1 MSEPAFI
8 ASDSQLSAMCQ
19 RLNSQKIIAVDL
31 EADSMHCFAEKI
43 CLIQVAGNDRA
54 YLIDPFEI
62 SDMSPFLRILEH
74 PGIIKV
80 FHGSDFDVRNLD
92 RQWGTRIQNLFDTQ
106 IACRFLNIQKQGLG
120 DLLENFFHV
129 TTDKRFQK
137 YNWAVRPLPHEMIAY
152 ALADVTHLI
161 QLHDILVEKLAEKKR
176 LAWVKEEC
184 DIQAKVRYESPHSLP
199 LFKKFKGAG
208 KLDRK
213 SLAILE
219 NLLLLRQKIAQK
231 KDQPLYKIMSSA
243 SILEMT
249 RVRPKNADK
258 ILQKKILSKKQ
269 AAMYADA
276 CLEAIR
282 NASAI
287 PAEELPEYP
296 RQPRQP
302 VSETS
307 RKRTKKLRK
316 LRQAISA
323 QLQMEPGF
331 VLNNKTIAA
340 IAESQS
346 APLDLQACG
355 MKYWQIK
362 EFGQKIIA
370 ALAGT

>member
-1 MSEPAFI
+1 MPESAFI
-8 ASDSQLSAMCQ
+8 TSDSQLSAMCEQ
-19 RLNSQKIIAVDL
+19 LALQKIIAVDL

-43 CLIQVAGNDRA
+43 CLIQVAGNDTA
-54 YLIDPFEI
+54 YIIDPFEI
-62 SDMSPFLRILEH
+62 SDMSPFLKILED

-80 FHGSDFDVRNLD
+80 FHGSDFDVRNFD

-120 DLLENFFHV
+120 DLLEHFFHV

-137 YNWAVRPLPHEMIAY
+137 YNWAVRPLPDEMIAY
-152 ALADVTHLI
+152 ALSDVAHLI
-161 QLHDILVEKLAEKKR
+161 QLHDILVEKLVEKKR

-184 DIQAKVRYESPHSLP
+184 DIQATVRYESPHSLP
-199 LFKKFKGAG
+199 LFKKIKGAG

-219 NLLLLRQKIAQK
+219 NLLQLRQKIAQK

-243 SILEMT
+243 ALLEMT

-258 ILQKKILSKKQ
+258 ILQEKILSKKQ
-269 AAMYADA
+269 VAMYADA

-282 NASAI
+282 NALAI

-296 RQPRQP
+296 KQPRQP

-307 RKRTKKLRK
+307 RNRTKKLKK
-316 LRQAISA
+316 LRQTIST
-323 QLQMEPGF
+323 QLQMDPGF
-331 VLNNKTIAA
+331 VLNNKTITT

-346 APLDLQACG
+346 DPLDLRACG
-355 MKYWQIK
+355 MKNWQIQ
-362 EFGQKIIA
+362 EFGQDILTI
-370 ALAGT
+370 LQ

>member
-1 MSEPAFI
+1 MSESAFI
-8 ASDSQLSAMCQ
+8 TSDSQLSALCEQ
-19 RLNSQKIIAVDL
+19 LSVQKIIAVDL

-43 CLIQVAGNDRA
+43 CLIQVAGKDMA
-54 YLIDPFEI
+54 WMIDPFEI
-62 SDMSPFLRILEH
+62 SDMSPFLKILEH
-74 PGIIKV
+74 PCITKV
-80 FHGSDFDVRNLD
+80 FHGADFDVRNLD

-106 IACRFLNIQKQGLG
+106 IACRFLNIEKQGLG
-120 DLLENFFHV
+120 DLLERFFHV

-137 YNWAVRPLPHEMIAY
+137 YNWAVRPLPHEMMTY
-152 ALADVTHLI
+152 ALADVAHLI
-161 QLHDILVEKLAEKKR
+161 ELHDILVKKLVEKKR
-176 LAWVKEEC
+176 LAWVQEEC
-184 DIQAKVRYESPHSLP
+184 DIQAKVRYESPHTLP

-208 KLDRK
+208 KLDKK

-231 KDQPLYKIMSSA
+231 KDQPLYKIMSSTA
-243 SILEMT
+243 LLEMT
-249 RVRPKNADK
+249 RVRPKHADQ

-276 CLEAIR
+276 CLEAIKD
-282 NASAI
+282 ALAI
-287 PAEELPEYP
+287 PEEKLPEYP

-302 VSETS
+302 VSPTS
-307 RKRTKKLRK
+307 RKRTKKLK
-316 LRQAISA
+316 ELRQTISA

-355 MKYWQIK
+355 MKHWQIK